1 MPSSLSLPSCQ
12 QPQHPQALLDS
23 LCPFLRG
30 ELEPVDKNLPGLIAV
45 LRSAGAGKCS
55 HKHGSFLE
63 HLVDI
68 YRILKIWK
76 APDSVCLCGLFHSAY
91 SNAYYSDSELME
103 HLKLSEI
110 ALNNA
115 KEEGLLD
122 RDEVW
127 RKKLRLPLPE
137 DGIVVKNIKTGENVT
152 ITRRVMAVFLLM
164 SMADYSDQFF
174 SYQDLLFDNFD
185 GRFRFL
191 GNNYAALWPGDG
203 KPGLWMNSISKM
215 GAVYILILRDE
226 GIILEERKRVGGA
239 EVEKDRDE
247 GIELVVPPVF
257 ENCTRVLDAKEQVEA
272 RDLYW
277 EAICDGSKSGVER
290 AEDLLLGCTAKNPF
304 VGEPHVVLAQVYL
317 NKGRFVEA
325 EQEAERGLTLML
337 EWGSP
342 WDKRMSWE
350 GWIAWARV
358 LPLKAKEKSWPQSAW
373 GVLSLGLR

>member
-1 MPSSLSLPSCQ
+1 MI
-12 QPQHPQALLDS
+12 HDNLL
-23 LCPFLRG
+23 F
-30 ELEPVDKNLPGLIAV
+30 K
-45 LRSAGAGKCS
+45 
-55 HKHGSFLE
+55 
-63 HLVDI
+63 
-68 YRILKIWK
+68 
-76 APDSVCLCGLFHSAY
+76 
-91 SNAYYSDSELME
+91 YSDSELME

-137 DGIVVKNIKTGENVT
+137 DGIVVKNIKTGEDVT

-304 VGEPHVVLAQVYL
+304 VGEPHVVLA
-317 NKGRFVEA
+317 
-325 EQEAERGLTLML
+325 
-337 EWGSP
+337 
-342 WDKRMSWE
+342 
-350 GWIAWARV
+350 
-358 LPLKAKEKSWPQSAW
+358 
-373 GVLSLGLR
+373 